1 MVLAY
6 FAHLQ
11 LQKTPQEWQ
20 FLQGNRCFKSIANLK
35 LNKLMSKFS
44 FFQVK
49 RLFIL
54 LTGITCFCFTET
66 KAQFS
71 LTGQIRTRSEYR
83 NGLGTLNPIDAKA
96 AFFTSQ
102 RTRLTFGYK
111 WERVTFQA
119 AAQDVR
125 VWGQDASSISNA
137 DGNKLMLHEAWA
149 DVVLANMADTT
160 FKFRLI
166 ENLSLKIGRQELLY
180 DDSRL
185 LGNLDWLQQARR
197 HDAVVLK
204 AMHKGWQVDIGGAFN
219 QNTDA
224 FGYTGTGYAPANVP
238 QFVAGSKG
246 GLVEMPA
253 GFVPTNGKG
262 GAPKVNNAPSTNG
275 MNQQYKSM
283 QFLYVSRKFGQTKFA
298 GLFLKDDF
306 GNYALDSVGNATAGY
321 VYGRNYRKGE
331 GTNSRYTYGL
341 LLTKTMGNA
350 SAGFKTV
357 LTAGAYFQSGKNRD
371 GRDLNAQHYTAML
384 SFQKGN
390 FSFGPGFDYLSGNN
404 ATGGGANARF
414 TDASTTDNRF
424 DPLYGTPHKF
434 WGFMDYFYVGTGAPM
449 QGLNNGYLKAK
460 YTANTLSIGLD
471 YHYFATAK
479 MQNTLAT
486 DAKPNTQL
494 DKYLGSEIDL
504 LVNYNLN
511 KFTTLEFG
519 YSVMFANNNL
529 EYNKLGS
536 FDKTNHTPTWAY
548 LMINIRPD
556 FFYTKPVAI
565 KQ

>member
-1 MVLAY
+1 
-6 FAHLQ
+6 
-11 LQKTPQEWQ
+11 
-20 FLQGNRCFKSIANLK
+20 
-35 LNKLMSKFS
+35 MSKF
-44 FFQVK
+44 FFYQEIY
-49 RLFIL
+49 LIIL
-54 LTGITCFCFTET
+54 LTGITYWGYTPET

-71 LTGQIRTRSEYR
+71 LIGQVRTRSELR
-83 NGLGTLNPIDAKA
+83 NGFGTLNLNDAKA

-111 WERVTFQA
+111 WERLNFQTSI
-119 AAQDVR
+119 QDVR
-125 VWGQDASSISNA
+125 IWGQDASSISNS
-137 DGNKLMLHEAWA
+137 DGSKFMLHEAWA
-149 DVVLANMADTT
+149 EVVLANMADTT

-204 AMHKGWQVDIGGAFN
+204 ALHKGWQVDIGAAFN

-238 QFVAGSKG
+238 QLVAGTKG
-246 GLVEMPA
+246 GLVEIPT

-262 GAPKVNNAPSTNG
+262 GTPRFNNPPSTNS

-283 QFLYVSRKFGQTKFA
+283 QFVYLSRKFGQTKFA
-298 GLFLKDDF
+298 GLFFKDDF
-306 GNYALDSVGNATAGY
+306 GVYQLDSVGNATTGY

-331 GTNSRYTYGL
+331 GVNSRYTYGF

-350 SAGFKTV
+350 SLGFKTV
-357 LTAGAYFQSGKNRD
+357 LTVGLYFQSGKNRD
-371 GRDLNAQHYTAML
+371 GRDLRAQHYTAAL
-384 SFQKGN
+384 TFQKGN
-390 FSFGPGFDYLSGNN
+390 FSFGPGWDYLSGNH
-404 ATGGGANARF
+404 TIGGGNRTNF
-414 TDASTTDNRF
+414 TDASATDNRF

-434 WGFMDYFYVGTGAPM
+434 WGYMDYFYVGTGAPM
-449 QGLNNGYLKAK
+449 QGLNNGYFKAK
-460 YTANTLSIGLD
+460 YATNTLSIGLD
-471 YHYFATAK
+471 YHYFATIATQ
-479 MQNTLAT
+479 MTLIS
-486 DAKPNTQL
+486 DAHPNTQL

-504 LVNYNLN
+504 IINYSLN
-511 KFTTLEFG
+511 KFTNLEFG
-519 YSVMFANNNL
+519 FSVMKATNSL

-536 FDKTNHTPTWAY
+536 FDKANQTPTWAY
-548 LMINIRPD
+548 LMVNLRPD
-556 FFYTKPVAI
+556 FFFVKPVAI